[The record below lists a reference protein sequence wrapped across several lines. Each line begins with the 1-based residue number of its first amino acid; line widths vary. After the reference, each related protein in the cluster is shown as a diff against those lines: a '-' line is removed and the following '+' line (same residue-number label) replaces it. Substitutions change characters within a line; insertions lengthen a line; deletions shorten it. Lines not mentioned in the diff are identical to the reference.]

1 MSYSFQEFWLLIAF
15 IFSDIMAWDHLYM
28 IYCLTLLPF
37 HGSYAVTPSDI
48 KMWGGRSLEIV
59 FQTSFTSEL
68 FTGVK
73 WDFNECMPVRNTVTR
88 RHSYA
93 LKHSLSLKTLVNK
106 EPWCFHCNQKF
117 ASLFKNKRKESKV
130 LKENISKANNQRK
143 KNIKTFKARKPA
155 PSKNK
160 QFIYVQNEKTKFFPF
175 LQI

>member
-15 IFSDIMAWDHLYM
+15 SFSDIMAWDHLYM
-28 IYCLTLLPF
+28 IYYLTLLPF
-37 HGSYAVTPSDI
+37 RGSYAVTPLDI

-93 LKHSLSLKTLVNK
+93 LKHSLSLKILVNK

-117 ASLFKNKRKESKV
+117 ASLFKIKRRDSKV
-130 LKENISKANNQRK
+130 LNQK
-143 KNIKTFKARKPA
+143 KKKHQIVKARKPA
-155 PSKNK
+155 TSIRKTK
-160 QFIYVQNEKTKFFPF
+160 QFIYVQQEKENKKFPTPEN
-175 LQI
+175 I